1 MSDHRAKPAAL
12 WTIANIMVRTIAKDY
27 DAKRDKIL
35 IAAARVFAQRGVAG
49 ASMAEVAK
57 ACGISKGNIYHYYDS
72 KLAILFD
79 ILDSYLCR
87 LRDRIIAVE
96 LNHNNAQ
103 ASLERLCVA
112 ILDAYQGMDHEHKI
126 QTEGIP
132 LLPEDQQI
140 ILKGYQRDMVRHLE
154 AFLIVSNKGLQSDT
168 ETRRAAAMSVFGML
182 NWFYMWNTRQGAK
195 GRAAYAKTVAQM
207 TLGGV
212 ANIS

>member
-1 MSDHRAKPAAL
+1 
-12 WTIANIMVRTIAKDY
+12 MVRTIAKDY

-35 IAAARVFAQRGVAG
+35 TAAAGVFAQRGVAG

-87 LRDRIIAVE
+87 LRDRIIAVQ
-96 LNHNNAQ
+96 LDANSVQ
-103 ASLERLCVA
+103 SSLEALCVE

-132 LLPEDQQI
+132 LLPEDQQS

-154 AFLIVSNKGLQSDT
+154 AFLIVSNKDLQADS

-182 NWFYMWNTRQGAK
+182 NWFYMWNTRRDEH
-195 GRAAYAKTVAQM
+195 GRAAYAKTVARM
-207 TLGGV
+207 TIGGV
-212 ANIS
+212 NNLG

>member
-1 MSDHRAKPAAL
+1 MNDHRAKPAAL

-112 ILDAYQGMDHEHKI
+112 ILDAYQGMDREHKI

-132 LLPEDQQI
+132 LLPEDQQT

-154 AFLIVSNKGLQSDT
+154 EFLIV
-168 ETRRAAAMSVFGML
+168 
-182 NWFYMWNTRQGAK
+182 
-195 GRAAYAKTVAQM
+195 
-207 TLGGV
+207 
-212 ANIS
+212 

>member
-1 MSDHRAKPAAL
+1 
-12 WTIANIMVRTIAKDY
+12 MVRTIAKDY

-35 IAAARVFAQRGVAG
+35 TAAAGVFAQRGVAG

-87 LRDRIIAVE
+87 LRDRIIAVQ
-96 LNHNNAQ
+96 LYANNVQ
-103 ASLERLCVA
+103 SSLETLCNE

-132 LLPEDQQI
+132 LLPEDQQTA
-140 ILKGYQRDMVRHLE
+140 LKRYQRDMVSHLE
-154 AFLIVSNKGLQSDT
+154 AFLIVSNNDLQTDR
-168 ETRRAAAMSVFGML
+168 ETRRAVAMSVFGML
-182 NWFYMWNTRQGAK
+182 NWFYMWNTRQDAN

-207 TLGGV
+207 TIGGV
-212 ANIS
+212 GNIG

>member
-1 MSDHRAKPAAL
+1 
-12 WTIANIMVRTIAKDY
+12 MVRTIAKDY
-27 DAKRDKIL
+27 DVKRDKIL
-35 IAAARVFAQRGVAG
+35 TAAAGVFAALGVAG
-49 ASMAEVAK
+49 SSMAEVAK

-87 LRDRIIAVE
+87 LRDRIIAVQ
-96 LNHNNAQ
+96 LDANNVQ
-103 ASLERLCVA
+103 SSLETLCVE

-132 LLPEDQQI
+132 LLPEDQQAT
-140 ILKGYQRDMVRHLE
+140 LKEYQRDMVRHLE
-154 AFLIVSNKGLQSDT
+154 AFLIVSNKDLQADS

-182 NWFYMWNTRQGAK
+182 NWFYMWNTKQDAK

-207 TLGGV
+207 TMGGV
-212 ANIS
+212 KNILRS

>member
-1 MSDHRAKPAAL
+1 
-12 WTIANIMVRTIAKDY
+12 
-27 DAKRDKIL
+27 
-35 IAAARVFAQRGVAG
+35 
-49 ASMAEVAK
+49 MAEVAK

-87 LRDRIIAVE
+87 LRDRIIAVQ
-96 LNHNNAQ
+96 LDANNVQ
-103 ASLERLCVA
+103 SSLETLCVE

-132 LLPEDQQI
+132 LLPEGQQTT
-140 ILKGYQRDMVRHLE
+140 LKGYQRDMVRHLE
-154 AFLIVSNKGLQSDT
+154 AFLIVSNKDLQADS

-182 NWFYMWNTRQGAK
+182 NWFYMWNTRQDAK

-207 TLGGV
+207 TIGGV
-212 ANIS
+212 NSLG

>member
-1 MSDHRAKPAAL
+1 
-12 WTIANIMVRTIAKDY
+12 MVRTIAKDY

-35 IAAARVFAQRGVAG
+35 TAAAGVFAQRGVAG

-87 LRDRIIAVE
+87 LRDRVITVQ
-96 LNHNNAQ
+96 LDVNNVQ
-103 ASLERLCVA
+103 TSLETLCIE

-132 LLPEDQQI
+132 LLPADQQS

-154 AFLIVSNKGLQSDT
+154 AFMIVSNKDLQADS
-168 ETRRAAAMSVFGML
+168 ETRRAAAISVFGML
-182 NWFYMWNTRQGAK
+182 NWFYMWNTRQDAK

-207 TLGGV
+207 TMGGV
-212 ANIS
+212 RNILRS